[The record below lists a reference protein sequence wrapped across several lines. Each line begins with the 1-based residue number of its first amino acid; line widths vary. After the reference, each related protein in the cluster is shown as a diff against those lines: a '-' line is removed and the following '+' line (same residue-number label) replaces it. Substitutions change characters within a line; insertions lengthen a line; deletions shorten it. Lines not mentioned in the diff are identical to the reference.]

1 MELLG
6 YLVGFRQGLQ
16 GYFRS
21 HHPLLPGAIAAVISV
36 TLYGGGAWQPLERLA
51 YGVLFNLR
59 PELRWNSRIAVIA
72 IDSKSLQDY
81 GQFPWSR
88 DRYVELLNALNNS
101 SLSAIGFDILF
112 LDPSSQDELFGRA
125 IQINSKTILASAGP
139 EEEPLSVLKDAAAAT
154 GHILHEPDSDGISR
168 QATVWFDGVP
178 ALSLAMLQVS
188 ENQPTESLLNRIPSQ
203 AIVKPYPGLDL
214 QNIWINWPGK
224 IQQVPTYSFVD
235 VVEGR
240 VPSKTFDN
248 QLVLVGFVATGVDRK
263 ISPLQPITGVYIH
276 AAILDNGLEGRFLKQ
291 LPRAIAGMILIGIS
305 LSMSWIWSD
314 RGLMRLGLVQLQRGT
329 ALGFPLAWFAIALGA
344 FTWGNWWIPVVA
356 PIGTMILAGMMVQL
370 RDRYEKQQLMQ
381 LFAKQIS
388 PQMARM
394 VWDRRDEIFDQG
406 DLPPQ
411 ELIATVLF
419 MDIRSFT
426 TISERL
432 SPRDLLS
439 WLNDYLDAM
448 SECIMEH
455 GGVIDKYIGDAI
467 MAVFG
472 LPFPRQTPEEIQADA
487 MNAIAACLAMDARLK
502 QLNQRM
508 KAEGKPLIQIGMGIH
523 TGPLI
528 AGSVGGKQR
537 ANYSAIG
544 DTVNVAARVEPMN
557 KDILD
562 NNFYHLL
569 VTQETYLYVCDRY
582 TGVQVSE
589 IYLRGKQQETIIYS
603 ILGER
608 TDENLSAPSS

>member
-1 MELLG
+1 M
-6 YLVGFRQGLQ
+6 GFRQWLQ
-16 GYFRS
+16 GYFKT
-21 HHPLLPGAIAAVISV
+21 HHPLFPGAIAAAISV
-36 TLYGGGAWQPLERLA
+36 TMGFVGAWQPLERLG

-59 PELRWNSRIAVIA
+59 PELKWHPRITVIA
-72 IDSKSLQDY
+72 IDSKSLQEY

-88 DRYVELLNALNNS
+88 DRYVELLDALNNS
-101 SLSAIGFDILF
+101 SPRAIGFDILF
-112 LDPSSQDELFGRA
+112 LDPSPQDESFARA
-125 IQINSKTILASAGP
+125 IQANGKTILASAGP
-139 EEEPLSVLKDAAAAT
+139 EEDPLPVLKDAAAAI
-154 GHILHEPDSDGISR
+154 GHILHEPDRDGISR
-168 QATVWFDGVP
+168 QGTVWFDGIP
-178 ALSLAMLQVS
+178 TLSLAMLQVS
-188 ENQPTESLLNRIPSQ
+188 ENQNPETLFNQIPTQ
-203 AIVKPYPGLDL
+203 AIVTPYPELDF
-214 QNIWINWPGK
+214 QNVWINWPGK

-240 VPSKTFDN
+240 VPPDTFEN
-248 QLVLVGFVATGVDRK
+248 QLVLVGFVATGIDRK
-263 ISPLQPITGVYIH
+263 ISPLQPITGVYVH
-276 AAILDNGLEGRFLKQ
+276 AAILDNSLEGRFIKR
-291 LPRAIAGMILIGIS
+291 LPPVITGLILIGIS
-305 LSMSWIWSD
+305 LSMSWVWSD
-314 RGLMRLGLVQLQRGT
+314 RGLMRFGFAQLQIAA
-329 ALGFPLAWFAIALGA
+329 ALGFPLAWFAIALAA
-344 FTWGNWWIPVVA
+344 FTWGNWWIPVAA
-356 PIGTMILAGMMVQL
+356 PIGTILLAGIIVQL

-388 PQMARM
+388 PQMARL

-426 TISERL
+426 TISETL
-432 SPRDLLS
+432 PPRELLS

-472 LPFPRQTPEEIQADA
+472 LPFPRQNPEEIQADA
-487 MNAIAACLAMDARLK
+487 KNAIAACLAMDARLK
-502 QLNQRM
+502 TLNQRM
-508 KAEGKPLIQIGMGIH
+508 KAEGKPLIQVGMGIH

-544 DTVNVAARVEPMN
+544 DTVNVAARVEPLN
-557 KDILD
+557 KEIVAHNL
-562 NNFYHLL
+562 YHLL
-569 VTQETYLYVCDRY
+569 VTEETYNYVCDRY
-582 TGVQVSE
+582 QGVQVTE
-589 IYLRGKQQETIIYS
+589 LHLRGKQQETIIYS

-608 TDENLSAPSS
+608 TDEDSPNPSV

>member
-1 MELLG
+1 MEFLG
-6 YLVGFRQGLQ
+6 HFVGFRQWLQ
-16 GYFRS
+16 GYWKT
-21 HHPLLPGAIAAVISV
+21 HHPLFPGAIAAVISL
-36 TLYGGGAWQPLERLA
+36 TMGLGGAWQPLERLG

-59 PELRWNSRIAVIA
+59 PELKWNPRITVIA
-72 IDSKSLQDY
+72 IDGKSLQDY

-88 DRYVELLNALNNS
+88 DRYVELLNALNS
-101 SLSAIGFDILF
+101 SSPSAIGFDILF
-112 LDPSSQDELFGRA
+112 LDPSPQDESFARA
-125 IQINSKTILASAGP
+125 IQANGKTILASAGP
-139 EEEPLSVLKDAAAAT
+139 EEEPLPVLKDAAAAI

-168 QATVWFDGVP
+168 QGTVWFSGIP
-178 ALSLAMLQVS
+178 TLSLALLQVS
-188 ENQPTESLLNRIPSQ
+188 EHQNPETLFNQIPPQ
-203 AIVKPYPGLDL
+203 AIVKPYPEFDF
-214 QNIWINWPGK
+214 QNVWINWPGR

-240 VPSKTFDN
+240 VPPDAFEN
-248 QLVLVGFVATGVDRK
+248 QLVLVGFVATGIDRK
-263 ISPLQPITGVYIH
+263 ISPLQPITGVYVH

-291 LPRAIAGMILIGIS
+291 LPPVITGLILIGIS
-305 LSMSWIWSD
+305 LSMSWLWSD
-314 RGLMRLGLVQLQRGT
+314 RALMRFGLAQLQIAA
-329 ALGFPLAWFAIALGA
+329 ALGFPLAWLAIALAA
-344 FTWGNWWIPVVA
+344 FTWGNWWIPVAA
-356 PIGTMILAGMMVQL
+356 PIGTMLLAGIIVQL

-388 PQMARM
+388 PEMARL

-426 TISERL
+426 TISESL
-432 SPRDLLS
+432 PPRELLS

-487 MNAIAACLAMDARLK
+487 RNAIAACLAMDGRLK

-508 KAEGKPLIQIGMGIH
+508 KAEGKPLIQVGMGIH

-544 DTVNVAARVEPMN
+544 DTVNVAARVEPLN
-557 KDILD
+557 KEIVAHNL
-562 NNFYHLL
+562 YHLL
-569 VTQETYLYVCDRY
+569 VTEETYLYVCDRY
-582 TGVQVSE
+582 QGVQVTE
-589 IYLRGKQQETIIYS
+589 IHLRGKQQETVIYS

-608 TDENLSAPSS
+608 TDEDSPNPSV

>member
-1 MELLG
+1 M
-6 YLVGFRQGLQ
+6 GFRHWLQ
-16 GYFRS
+16 GYLRT
-21 HHPLLPGAIAAVISV
+21 HPPLLPGAIAAAISV
-36 TLYGGGAWQPLERLA
+36 TMGLGGAWQPLERLG

-59 PELRWNSRIAVIA
+59 PELRWNPRITVIA
-72 IDSKSLQDY
+72 IDGKSLQDY

-88 DRYVELLNALNNS
+88 DRYVELLNVLNTS
-101 SLSAIGFDILF
+101 SPTAIGFDILF
-112 LDPSSQDELFGRA
+112 LDPSPQDESFARA
-125 IQINSKTILASAGP
+125 IQANGKTILASAGP
-139 EEEPLSVLKDAAAAT
+139 EEEPLPVLKDAAAAI

-168 QATVWFDGVP
+168 QGTVWLNGIP
-178 ALSLAMLQVS
+178 TLSLAMLQVS
-188 ENQPTESLLNRIPSQ
+188 ENQHPETLLNQISPQ
-203 AIVKPYPGLDL
+203 AIVKPDPEFDFK
-214 QNIWINWPGK
+214 NVWINWPGK

-240 VPSKTFDN
+240 VPPDAFDN
-248 QLVLVGFVATGVDRK
+248 QLVLVGFVATGIDRK
-263 ISPLQPITGVYIH
+263 ISPIQPITGVYIH
-276 AAILDNGLEGRFLKQ
+276 AAILDNGLEGRFLKR
-291 LPRAIAGMILIGIS
+291 LPPVLTGVILIGIS
-305 LSMSWIWSD
+305 LCMSWVWSD
-314 RGLMRLGLVQLQRGT
+314 RGLMRFGLAQLQIAA
-329 ALGFPLAWFAIALGA
+329 ALGFPLAWFAIALAA
-344 FTWGNWWIPVVA
+344 FTWGNWWLPVAA
-356 PIGTMILAGMMVQL
+356 PIGTMLLAGIIVQL

-388 PQMARM
+388 PEMARL
-394 VWDRRDEIFDQG
+394 VWDRRDEIFDRG

-432 SPRDLLS
+432 PPRDLLS

-487 MNAIAACLAMDARLK
+487 RNAIAACLAMDARLK

-508 KAEGKPLIQIGMGIH
+508 KAEGKPLIQVGMGIH

-544 DTVNVAARVEPMN
+544 DTVNVAARVEPLN
-557 KDILD
+557 KDIVAHNL
-562 NNFYHLL
+562 YHLL
-569 VTQETYLYVCDRY
+569 VTEETYNYVCDRY
-582 TGVQVSE
+582 QGVQVTE
-589 IYLRGKQQETIIYS
+589 LHLRGKQQETIIYS

-608 TDENLSAPSS
+608 TDENSPNPSV

>member
-6 YLVGFRQGLQ
+6 HFVGFRHWLQ
-16 GYFRS
+16 GYLRT
-21 HHPLLPGAIAAVISV
+21 HHPLFPGAIAAVISV
-36 TLYGGGAWQPLERLA
+36 TMGLGAWQPLERLG

-59 PELRWNSRIAVIA
+59 PELRWNPRITVIA
-72 IDSKSLQDY
+72 IDGKSLQDY

-88 DRYVELLNALNNS
+88 DRYVELLNALNS
-101 SLSAIGFDILF
+101 SPAAIGFDILF
-112 LDPSSQDELFGRA
+112 LDPSPQDESFARA
-125 IQINSKTILASAGP
+125 IQANGKTILASAGP
-139 EEEPLSVLKDAAAAT
+139 EEEPLPILKDAAAAI

-168 QATVWFDGVP
+168 QGTVWFDGIP
-178 ALSLAMLQVS
+178 TLSLAMLQVS
-188 ENQPTESLLNRIPSQ
+188 ENQNPETLLNQIPPQ
-203 AIVKPYPGLDL
+203 AIVKPYPEFDF
-214 QNIWINWPGK
+214 QNAWINWPGRM
-224 IQQVPTYSFVD
+224 QQVQTYSFVD

-240 VPSKTFDN
+240 VPPETFDN
-248 QLVLVGFVATGVDRK
+248 QLVLVGFVATGIDRK
-263 ISPLQPITGVYIH
+263 ISPIQPITGVYMH
-276 AAILDNGLEGRFLKQ
+276 AAILDNGLEGRFLKR
-291 LPRAIAGMILIGIS
+291 LPPIMIGGILIGIS
-305 LSMSWIWSD
+305 LSMSWVWSD
-314 RGLMRLGLVQLQRGT
+314 RGLMRFGLAQLQI
-329 ALGFPLAWFAIALGA
+329 AAVLGFPLAWFAIALAA
-344 FTWGNWWIPVVA
+344 FTWGNWWIPVAA
-356 PIGTMILAGMMVQL
+356 PIGTMLLAGIIVQL

-388 PQMARM
+388 PQMARL
-394 VWDRRDEIFDQG
+394 VWDRRNEIFDQG

-426 TISERL
+426 TISENL
-432 SPRDLLS
+432 PPRELLS

-455 GGVIDKYIGDAI
+455 GGMIDKYIGDAI

-487 MNAIAACLAMDARLK
+487 MKAIAACLAMDARLK
-502 QLNQRM
+502 TLNQRM
-508 KAEGKPLIQIGMGIH
+508 KAEGKPLIQVGMGIH

-544 DTVNVAARVEPMN
+544 DTVNVAARVEPLN
-557 KDILD
+557 KEIVTHNL
-562 NNFYHLL
+562 YHLL
-569 VTQETYLYVCDRY
+569 VTAETYNYVCDRY
-582 TGVQVSE
+582 QGIQVTE
-589 IYLRGKQQETIIYS
+589 IHLRGKQQETIIYS

-608 TDENLSAPSS
+608 TDENSPNPSV

>member
-1 MELLG
+1 MEWLG
-6 YLVGFRQGLQ
+6 DLVGFRQWLQ
-16 GYFRS
+16 GYFKA
-21 HHPLLPGAIAAVISV
+21 HHPLLPGAIAAGVSV
-36 TLYGGGAWQPLERLA
+36 TLWLGGAWQPLERLG
-51 YGVLFNLR
+51 YRFLFNLR
-59 PELRWNSRIAVIA
+59 PELAWNQRIAVIA
-72 IDSKSLQDY
+72 IDSKSLQEY

-88 DRYVELLNALNNS
+88 DRYVELLTALNNS
-101 SLSAIGFDILF
+101 SPTAIGFDILF
-112 LDPSSQDELFGRA
+112 LDPSPQDEAFAQA
-125 IQINSKTILASAGP
+125 IQANGKTVLASAGP
-139 EEEPLSVLKDAAAAT
+139 GEEPLPILQDAAAAT

-168 QATVWFDGVP
+168 QATVWFNGIP
-178 ALSLAMLQVS
+178 TLSLAMLQVS
-188 ENQPTESLLNRIPSQ
+188 ENQTPEMVWNRIPSS
-203 AIVKPYPGLDL
+203 AIVKPDPELDL
-214 QNIWINWPGK
+214 ENVWINWPGK
-224 IQQVPTYSFVD
+224 IQTLPTYSFVD

-240 VPSKTFDN
+240 VPAHRFDN
-248 QLVLVGFVATGVDRK
+248 QLVFVGFVATGIDRK

-276 AAILDNGLEGRFLKQ
+276 AAVLDNGLEGRFLKR
-291 LPRAIAGMILIGIS
+291 LPPAIAVAILIGIS
-305 LSMSWIWSD
+305 LSMSWVWSD
-314 RGLMRLGLVQLQRGT
+314 RGLIRFGIAQLQIGT
-329 ALGFPLAWFAIALGA
+329 ALGFPLAWFAIAFAA
-344 FTWGNWWIPVVA
+344 FTWGNWWIPVIA
-356 PIGTMILAGMMVQL
+356 PIGTMILAGIIVQL

-388 PQMARM
+388 PEMAQM
-394 VWDRRDEIFDQG
+394 VWDRREEIFDNG

-426 TISERL
+426 TISETL
-432 SPRDLLS
+432 PPRDLLS

-448 SECIMEH
+448 SECIMDH

-487 MNAIAACLAMDARLK
+487 IQAIAACLAMDGRLK

-508 KAEGKPLIQIGMGIH
+508 KAEGKPLIQVGIGIH

-544 DTVNVAARVEPMN
+544 DTVNVAARVEQMN
-557 KDILD
+557 KEIVAHNL
-562 NNFYHLL
+562 YHLL
-569 VTQETYLYVCDRY
+569 ITEETYLYVCDRY
-582 TGVQVSE
+582 RGVQVSE

-603 ILGER
+603 IIGER
-608 TDENLSAPSS
+608 SDTKSED